1 MNIHPLVVHFPIALL
16 LVYSVIT
23 LLPVKKWLPRIA
35 WDDVA
40 TVLLVCGFAGA
51 FVSLQTGEIAADLTR
66 PDRDLLEAHEFFAN
80 ATSWMYGLLIVGKV
94 LVFIQTRS
102 FFSKVPPFFQKG
114 IASLGALLT
123 HSTIVIL
130 LALFGL
136 LALFLT
142 GALGGIMIYGTTAD
156 PLAPSIL
163 KVLGIGI

>member
-16 LVYSVIT
+16 LVYSLIT
-23 LLPVKKWLPRIA
+23 LLPMKKWLPRVA

-51 FVSLQTGEIAADLTR
+51 FMALQTGEIAAYLAR
-66 PDRDLLEAHEFFAN
+66 PNRDLLEAHELFAN
-80 ATSWMYGLLIVGKV
+80 ATSWMYGLLIAGKV
-94 LVFIQTRS
+94 LVFVQTRS
-102 FFSKVPPFFQKG
+102 FFSKVPTFFQKG

-123 HSTIVIL
+123 HRTVVIL

-142 GALGGIMIYGTTAD
+142 GALGGIMVYGTTAD
-156 PLAPSIL
+156 PLAPLIL
-163 KVLGIGI
+163 NVLGIGM

>member
-23 LLPVKKWLPRIA
+23 LLPIKRWLPRVA

-40 TVLLVCGFAGA
+40 TVLLLCGFAGA
-51 FVSLQTGEIAADLTR
+51 FVSLQTGELAADLTR
-66 PDRDLLEAHEFFAN
+66 PDRNLLEAHEFFAN
-80 ATSWMYGLLIVGKV
+80 ATSWMYGLLIAGKA

-102 FFSKVPPFFQKG
+102 FFSKVPTFFQKG
-114 IASLGALLT
+114 ITSLGTLLT
-123 HSTIVIL
+123 NRTVVIL

-142 GALGGIMIYGTTAD
+142 GALGGIMVYGTTAD
-156 PLAPSIL
+156 PLAPFIL
-163 KVLGIGI
+163 KVLGIAV